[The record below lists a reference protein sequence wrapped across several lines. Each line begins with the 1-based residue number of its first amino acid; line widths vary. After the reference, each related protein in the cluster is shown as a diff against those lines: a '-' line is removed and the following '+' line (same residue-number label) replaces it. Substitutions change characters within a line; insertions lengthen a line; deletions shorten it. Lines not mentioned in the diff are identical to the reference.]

1 MPVKIGKYNL
11 YAEKILEHFY
21 FDIILTISWQNQ
33 SESRYANKCLYNI
46 PLINGI

>member
-21 FDIILTISWQNQ
+21 FDIILTIS
-33 SESRYANKCLYNI
+33 
-46 PLINGI
+46 